1 MIRSVLVLLL
11 GLTLSA
17 ITLASEE
24 HQGLAFPNIARCG
37 EQDKIY
43 KFLDEYQEI
52 GFASGK
58 GILQSAKDE
67 QFYNADVK
75 IYLSNKGTFTV
86 TAEMDKGIVCVLL
99 VGENFAPLIPIEKMH

>member
-24 HQGLAFPNIARCG
+24 HQGL